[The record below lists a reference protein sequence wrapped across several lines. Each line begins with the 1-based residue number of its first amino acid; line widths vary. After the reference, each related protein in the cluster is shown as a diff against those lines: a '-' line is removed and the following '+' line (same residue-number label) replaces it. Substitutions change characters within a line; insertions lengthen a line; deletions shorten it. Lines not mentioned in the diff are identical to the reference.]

1 MNIEKNP
8 RQTWL
13 LIGLSMNLVATI
25 LHYTDNFIF
34 FADYPAPVWMHSHQ
48 VWIAWLILAPFAV
61 VGYIQYAKGNFWV
74 AYLCLCVWA
83 VTSVGGIAH
92 YFFGSLS
99 AFSVK
104 MHIFIWFEELTGW
117 MLLGFIFW
125 SCLILK
131 EWRKEKLFN

>member
-1 MNIEKNP
+1 MNTVKNQ
-8 RQTWL
+8 RQTLL
-13 LIGLSMNLVATI
+13 LIGLTLNLVATI

-34 FADYPAPVWMHSHQ
+34 FSKYPAPVWMHPHQ

-61 VGYIQYAKGNFWV
+61 VGYIQYTKGNYWA

-83 VTSVGGIAH
+83 VTSIGGIGH

-125 SCLILK
+125 SGLILK
-131 EWRKEKLFN
+131 EWRKDQLLN

>member
-1 MNIEKNP
+1 MNIAKNQ

-13 LIGLSMNLVATI
+13 LIGLTLNLVATI

-34 FADYPAPVWMHSHQ
+34 FAKYPAPVWMQPHQ

-61 VGYIQYAKGNFWV
+61 AGCIQYAKENYLA

-83 VTSVGGIAH
+83 LTSVGGIAH

-104 MHIFIWFEELTGW
+104 MHVFIWFEELTGW

-125 SCLILK
+125 SGLILK
-131 EWRKEKLFN
+131 EWRKDQLFN